1 MTGAMGNHTAAIQA
15 AAEAIKSSGRL
26 GRSDRRA
33 RLLDY
38 LIAAECSGNGDAI
51 KAFTIA
57 VDVFGRD
64 ESFDPNS
71 DSIVRSEIGRLR
83 DALRMFYAENTRSD
97 LVVIDIPKGAYRPV
111 FTLPEP
117 APETPS
123 RRRRIGR
130 VGGRVGGRL
139 GGALV
144 AVALALAL
152 VLGLAVWV
160 LLQPVAVV
168 PPDPRPAQDGG
179 QDDAPP
185 FGLLRIAVMPFDK
198 SGNHPELDQIAF
210 GLYSELTLD
219 LSAYPWVAV
228 VSPLDPDDFGA
239 DYVLKS
245 DLLWQDD
252 LLQTNSQLISLPE
265 QRLIWSKSDTA
276 STTVE
281 EIQAVQGRIASGIA
295 RSLGS
300 DSGIAPDLIV
310 ARKARGSKTSLDAF
324 LCYLGI
330 YDYLATPTD
339 DEHRA
344 LRTCLEG
351 VVRDFPDYGE
361 AWAALGVLYM
371 DEARFSRNPNPDRDP
386 WAAART
392 AIETGLQL
400 APLHNPT
407 LMAALVLAIEAPQR
421 DLQAAE
427 RHARKLLDLFP
438 RHPETL
444 ALIGSRRAEFFGEW
458 EAGLA
463 EIEQALAL
471 EHSPPSA
478 FYLTH
483 AFHAAMGPDDTA
495 AAQAAERLTGETSKP
510 QLLLRYLA
518 AARTGQTDEVQ
529 RQRALLAEQGLT
541 DKGSLVQF
549 VLQRRYDDALE
560 RTLLD
565 QLQAAS
571 DQDPRP

>member
-1 MTGAMGNHTAAIQA
+1 MGNHTAAIQA

-38 LIAAECSGNGDAI
+38 LIAAECNGDGDGI

-117 APETPS
+117 APETTS
-123 RRRRIGR
+123 RLGR
-130 VGGRVGGRL
+130 VGGV

-152 VLGLAVWV
+152 GLGLAVWV
-160 LLQPVAVV
+160 LPQPAPVV
-168 PPDPRPAQDGG
+168 PPDTRPAQHGD
-179 QDDAPP
+179 QNDAPP

-245 DLLWQDD
+245 GLLWQDD
-252 LLQTNSQLISLPE
+252 LLQTNSQLISLPD
-265 QRLIWSKSDTA
+265 QQLIWSKSDTA

-310 ARKARGSKTSLDAF
+310 ARKARSSKTSLDAF
-324 LCYLGI
+324 LCFLGI

-371 DEARFSRNPNPDRDP
+371 DEARFGRNPTPDRDP
-386 WAAART
+386 WAAAGT

-407 LMAALVLAIEAPQR
+407 LMAALILAIEAPQR

-529 RQRALLAEQGLT
+529 RQRVLLAEQGLT

-549 VLQRRYDDALE
+549 VRQRRYDDALE
-560 RTLLD
+560 RALLD

-571 DQDPRP
+571 DLDPRP